1 MRFISKTY
9 YFTQNS
15 PYMKT
20 FRKPLH
26 ARIASTVLGKLLLS
40 GTLLGILNVQT
51 VFERYQQLL

>member
-1 MRFISKTY
+1 MY

-26 ARIASTVLGKLLLS
+26 ARIVSTVLGKQLLCE
-40 GTLLGILNVQT
+40 TLLGILNEQI
-51 VFERYQQLL
+51 VFER

>member
-1 MRFISKTY
+1 MSISKTY

-26 ARIASTVLGKLLLS
+26 ARIVSTVLGNLLLS
-40 GTLLGILNVQT
+40 GTLLGILNEQT
-51 VFERYQQLL
+51 VFER